1 MFLTQHDNPLGRT
14 IGNQIEIEETIEC
27 LHGNIPQDLEELVTK
42 YGNFLKIHQF
52 YSNSISKTRLI
63 TEMKRWLFVKEH
75 GSRQDD

>member
-52 YSNSISKTRLI
+52 IQIVFQKLYL
-63 TEMKRWLFVKEH
+63 
-75 GSRQDD
+75 